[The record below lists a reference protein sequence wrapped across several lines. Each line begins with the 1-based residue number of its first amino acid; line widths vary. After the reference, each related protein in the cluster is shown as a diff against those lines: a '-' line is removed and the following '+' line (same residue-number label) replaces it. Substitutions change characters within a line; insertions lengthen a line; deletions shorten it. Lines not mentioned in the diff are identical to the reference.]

1 MPELASSLVRLEESG
16 GPRAVSCQLCA
27 ATDRQAVPGPR
38 CRGPQ
43 YTEYVST
50 RSYTR
55 ATGART
61 TVRPVDAARAD
72 LSAHRQQGHPIDGTR
87 PGRGQPHPHGRDGMH
102 GRGRMP
108 FSFLHQQAIASPK
121 PRWPT
126 DLPPTEEQQRRQ
138 PTRHMHVRRR
148 AAPMFSCSVQF
159 PRPSLLRSSLPFLC
173 KEEQRA
179 GGAKHHPWLSEP
191 REWTPVHAHTR
202 VLEDGGWPAGRR
214 RLALS
219 LSHPEG
225 RGR

>member
-138 PTRHMHVRRR
+138 AANQHGTCMFAGGRR
-148 AAPMFSCSVQF
+148 PCSAVLCSSPGPLSSDPPF
-159 PRPSLLRSSLPFLC
+159 PFFARRSSALGAQSIIHGFRSHVSGPPCTHTL
-173 KEEQRA
+173 EYSRMADGRPAAA
-179 GGAKHHPWLSEP
+179 GWL
-191 REWTPVHAHTR
+191 
-202 VLEDGGWPAGRR
+202 
-214 RLALS
+214 
-219 LSHPEG
+219 
-225 RGR
+225 